1 VKTNI
6 VSRTIAIFLIAISAF
21 VFKTDAQIVIQGGNA
36 QISLPYSDTAQFENY
51 AATNRIGEF
60 TLYVSQRN
68 SSGIMTVVQ
77 GVIVNNLKFASKA
90 ELDAYFRARL
100 NAALTKVLTKTNVDL
115 TKPFSLYVHTTGP
128 VGYVNHYEDVQSFE
142 YNNTITL
149 SQSGGVYVLPD
160 TSGYTL
166 SLAKQVAFYIP
177 GLKWA
182 AQQFY
187 DGQGNITE
195 RIDSRTDLNAGNNNQ
210 PWVTNGVVWINTR
223 YLTSGPNRFKLI
235 LGTTNY
241 HVLDSTGTEVSG
253 TKPISLSLVPSPT
266 KEIGQSKIRISGGD
280 SFRTLTLESSRDGVN
295 WTEMAVNDR
304 GWEDSPPIEVSIF
317 TGGSEL
323 IKFFRVKGQ

>member
-1 VKTNI
+1 VKNYV

-36 QISLPYSDTAQFENY
+36 QISLPYSDTAQLENY
-51 AATNRIGEF
+51 AATNKVGEF
-60 TLYVSQRN
+60 AINVIQRIN
-68 SSGIMTVVQ
+68 GSSRVVQ
-77 GVIVNNLKFASKA
+77 QFIANNLRFNSKA
-90 ELDAYFRARL
+90 ELDVYYRTQL
-100 NAALTKVLTKTNVDL
+100 KSCLDKVLVKTNVNL
-115 TKPFSLYVHTTGP
+115 GLPFSFTVHTLSSIGKASVPVFEDTG
-128 VGYVNHYEDVQSFE
+128 
-142 YNNTITL
+142 TL
-149 SQSGGVYVLPD
+149 SFVYSNGVYLTPD
-160 TSGYTL
+160 ISGMRI
-166 SLAKQVAFYIP
+166 SLYKQVAFYIP

-304 GWEDSPPIEVSIF
+304 GWEDSPPIEISIF